1 MNGGGGQRFGPL
13 VGDVGAPGVAT
24 GGGHGGGNEQAPP
37 FGMAAFGQSS
47 TALMLSGLIGS
58 RIEPDIGDQGVGVTE
73 GETLEQ
79 GGEQGR
85 HQRPDA
91 ANSLPPRYPMRRRG
105 IAVGS

>member
-13 VGDVGAPGVAT
+13 VGDVVAPGVAT

-79 GGEQGR
+79 RREQGS
-85 HQRPDA
+85 HQGRA
-91 ANSLPPRYPMRRRG
+91 RANRLSAPVP
-105 IAVGS
+105 A